1 MSITYI
7 THPTCLLHDMGRG
20 HPEQPARLAA
30 IEARLRD
37 SDITDRLRR
46 IEAQPASDAQ
56 IIAAHSEH
64 HLAQLVTAAP
74 TAGTTILDADTRMNP
89 HSLAAARLAAGAAVQ
104 GIDLLMAGATRR
116 VFCAVRPPGHHA
128 ERERAMGFCLFNNV
142 AIAALHALGQHGLE
156 RVAIVDFDVHH
167 GNGTQDIVAGDPRI
181 LFCSSFQHPWYP
193 FSGAGDSAG
202 DNADNILN
210 IPLPAGCAGERLRA
224 AVEDEWLPRLAQ
236 FAPQLLIVSAGF
248 DAHRADPLAEF
259 ELDEDDFAWLTRRV
273 CEQAGRSAQ
282 GRVLSSLEGGYAL
295 DALASSV
302 EAHLRAMLED

>member
-30 IEARLRD
+30 IDARLRD
-37 SDITDRLRR
+37 SDIAGHLRR
-46 IEAQPASDAQ
+46 VEAQPASDAL
-56 IIAAHSEH
+56 IIAAHSAQ
-64 HLAQLVTAAP
+64 HLAQMVAAAP
-74 TAGTTILDADTRMNP
+74 ATGIAILDADTRMNP

-104 GIDLLMAGATRR
+104 GVDLLMTGATRR

-128 ERERAMGFCLFNNV
+128 EREQAMGFCLFNNV
-142 AIAALHALGQHGLE
+142 AIAALHALEQHGLE

-193 FSGAGDSAG
+193 FSGAGES
-202 DNADNILN
+202 ADNILN
-210 IPLPAGCAGERLRA
+210 TPLPAGCSGAQLRA
-224 AVEDEWLPRLAQ
+224 AVETEWLPHLAR

-273 CEQAGRSAQ
+273 CEQAARSAR

-295 DALASSV
+295 DALGSSV